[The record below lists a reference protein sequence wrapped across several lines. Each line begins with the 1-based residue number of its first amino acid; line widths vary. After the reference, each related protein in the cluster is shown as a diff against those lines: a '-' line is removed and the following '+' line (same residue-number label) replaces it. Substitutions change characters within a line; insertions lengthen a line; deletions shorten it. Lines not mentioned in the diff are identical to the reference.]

1 MANIRTPKQKE
12 KILKEYLNGK
22 GIKKIEKEY
31 NINNSVVYRWL
42 EKYEKDGVI
51 RGYKAIVDWDK
62 IDREYV
68 TAYIEVKVTP
78 KRDQGFDEIAEKIME
93 FPEVESVTLMSGGYD
108 LSAVVSGKSFKDIAL
123 FVAKKLSVM
132 DSVLSTAT
140 HFALRRYKDGGISFV
155 DKEVDER
162 GINIL

>member
-1 MANIRTPKQKE
+1 MDKLLMLLDQNARLSNEQLAVMLGTTPEEVKAA
-12 KILKEYLNGK
+12 I
-22 GIKKIEKEY
+22 
-31 NINNSVVYRWL
+31 

>member
-1 MANIRTPKQKE
+1 MDKLLMLLDQNARLSNEQLAVMLDKTPE
-12 KILKEYLNGK
+12 EIAAA
-22 GIKKIEKEY
+22 I
-31 NINNSVVYRWL
+31 

-108 LSAVVSGKSFKDIAL
+108 LSAVISGKSFKDIAL

>member
-1 MANIRTPKQKE
+1 MDKLLMLLDQNARLSNEQLAVMLGITPEEVKAA
-12 KILKEYLNGK
+12 I
-22 GIKKIEKEY
+22 
-31 NINNSVVYRWL
+31 

-108 LSAVVSGKSFKDIAL
+108 LSAVISGKSFKDIAL

>member
-1 MANIRTPKQKE
+1 MDKLLMLRDQNARLSNEQLAVMLGTTPEEVKAA
-12 KILKEYLNGK
+12 I
-22 GIKKIEKEY
+22 
-31 NINNSVVYRWL
+31 

>member
-1 MANIRTPKQKE
+1 MDKLLMLLDQNARLSNEQLAVMLDNTPE
-12 KILKEYLNGK
+12 EIAAA
-22 GIKKIEKEY
+22 I
-31 NINNSVVYRWL
+31 

-108 LSAVVSGKSFKDIAL
+108 LSAVISGKSFKDIAL

>member
-1 MANIRTPKQKE
+1 MDKLLMLLDQNARLSNEQLAVMLDKTPE
-12 KILKEYLNGK
+12 EIAAA
-22 GIKKIEKEY
+22 IEQ
-31 NINNSVVYRWL
+31 
-42 EKYEKDGVI
+42 YEKDGVI
-51 RGYKAIVDWDK
+51 RGYKAIIDWDK

-108 LSAVVSGKSFKDIAL
+108 LSAVISGKSFKDIAL